1 MLNRKMKAFT
11 LAELLV
17 TLALTAILITLAYSG
32 LSYIQRLLK
41 QYNEQSFFI
50 TQITELEKRI
60 GQQTLLAREIK
71 SEKEQELVFRS
82 DSGSVILFF
91 DPKYI
96 LLKKNNQT
104 DSFLIEN
111 SGLQL
116 AFEKL
121 SNDRVQ
127 LINALAFDLDFRKQ
141 KFHCIFRKNYDG
153 FSKFILESKDGNN

>member
-1 MLNRKMKAFT
+1 MLNRKLKAFT

-17 TLALTAILITLAYSG
+17 TLALTAILISLAYSG
-32 LSYIQRLLK
+32 LNYIQRLLK

-60 GQQTLLAREIK
+60 GQQTRLAREIR
-71 SEKEQELVFRS
+71 SEREHELVFRS
-82 DSGSVILFF
+82 DSGTVILFF

-96 LLKKNNQT
+96 LLKRKNQT

-116 AFEKL
+116 AFEEL
-121 SNDRVQ
+121 NNDRVQ
-127 LINALAFDLDFRKQ
+127 LINTVTFDLDFREQ
-141 KFHCIFRKNYDG
+141 KFHCIFRKSYDG
-153 FSKFILESKDGNN
+153 FSKFILESQDGNH